1 MERVGILGG
10 TFNPIHNGHLFLAQ
24 EALVAL
30 RLDKMLLVP
39 NFAPPHRSDR
49 VVAAHHRYLMVCLA
63 ASSRPDFIASPVEL
77 DRGQVSYSV
86 DTVAAL
92 RDQYP
97 LLTFVTGADALLR
110 SPWKDLDRLLGM
122 LEHFVVAT
130 RPGAELHELSRHLD
144 TLQLQHRNVI
154 RPLSMP
160 ALEISSTDIRRRL
173 AEGRPISFLVPR
185 LVEDYVRKHGL
196 YQEPVA

>member
-24 EALVAL
+24 EAMAAL

-39 NFAPPHRSDR
+39 NFAPPHRRDR
-49 VVAAHHRYLMVCLA
+49 IVAGHHRYLMVCLA
-63 ASSRPDFIASPVEL
+63 ASSRPDFVACPVEL

-86 DTVAAL
+86 DTVTAL
-92 RDQYP
+92 REQYP

-110 SPWKDLDRLLGM
+110 SPWKDLDRLLGI

-130 RPGAELHELSRHLD
+130 RPGADLGELSGHLD
-144 TLQLQHRNVI
+144 GLGLQNREVI
-154 RPLSMP
+154 RPLEMP
-160 ALEISSTDIRRRL
+160 ALEISSTDIRRRV
-173 AEGRPISFLVPR
+173 AEGRPIGFLVPR

-196 YQEPVA
+196 YQEPVG